1 MSFQTMRDHDF
12 TQGRYLLKEGLWAYS
27 RHPNYFGE
35 LIASEN
41 MAHFSADSQQ
51 KLGPTQSVHTVL
63 KNLFCQHSLNGVSL

>member
-35 LIASEN
+35 LIASLGMWLISAPIPN
-41 MAHFSADSQQ
+41 RSLALLSPFILFS
-51 KLGPTQSVHTVL
+51 KIY
-63 KNLFCQHSLNGVSL
+63 FVSIP